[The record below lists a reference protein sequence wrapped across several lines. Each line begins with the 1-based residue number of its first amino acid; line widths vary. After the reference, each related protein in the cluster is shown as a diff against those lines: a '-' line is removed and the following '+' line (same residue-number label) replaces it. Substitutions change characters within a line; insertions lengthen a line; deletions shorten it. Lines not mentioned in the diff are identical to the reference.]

1 MSHPRIEGLSLEIK
15 EECRARATIAFVL
28 AFRARERNSRREMTE
43 DCLSLHLRATGGV
56 GSSASRRGR
65 LRWGALLIGLFACGA
80 PAAHP
85 APLPAATVDGGGP
98 TANLGPPKRDEFPDD
113 AAIAKAGQEYLDL
126 VVEISPEEAT
136 ALGLHRNDSELDDR
150 TIAGHD
156 KNIEREEALLRAI
169 EERLK
174 APRASAPAKTDLAML
189 IGALRSRIRTA
200 RVQRPLQ
207 RMPDVYVEPLN
218 ALFQMTARPYAPPPE
233 RARNILSRME
243 KIPKVVELGRQN
255 LLNPPRVW
263 TEIAI
268 DRASSAK
275 AFLEQQRPFLSQSLP
290 GESARIDA
298 ALKAA
303 IAAYEDFKRHLQ
315 RDVLPRSNGRFSAG
329 RELFEYLLVNDYFL
343 DEGADALLA
352 RGKAIFSETSA
363 RMTEVAKR
371 IDPKA
376 KGWSEVT
383 SKLKA
388 KHPSADELLD
398 AYRKE
403 VARARAFLAE
413 KDAVEFPP
421 GDDLEVVDT
430 PIFMRATV
438 TAAYDQPPPFDTQMT
453 KGLFFVTPVDKTL
466 AKPKQEEMLREN
478 DWGDIVDTSVHE
490 AYPGHHLQ
498 LSFARRTPSTIRK
511 ALGTSIFSEGW
522 ALYSEELMAEL
533 GYYDDAQRLIQ
544 LEWALVRAARIII
557 DVGLHVG
564 EMTYEQAVKM
574 LTDEVHLERQL
585 AVSEVKRYTEEPT
598 QPSAYML
605 GRQLILELRERIQK
619 RDGAKFNLKAFHAE
633 LLTRG
638 TVPPKLLARE
648 ILGDP

>member
-1 MSHPRIEGLSLEIK
+1 MRLASVFGLL
-15 EECRARATIAFVL
+15 
-28 AFRARERNSRREMTE
+28 
-43 DCLSLHLRATGGV
+43 
-56 GSSASRRGR
+56 
-65 LRWGALLIGLFACGA
+65 ALLPLAACGG
-80 PAAHP
+80 PAAP
-85 APLPAATVDGGGP
+85 STPSTPVAADAKPGP
-98 TANLGPPKRDEFPDD
+98 SAITSPPKDEFPDD
-113 AAIAKAGQEYLDL
+113 ALIAKAGQEYIDL
-126 VVEISPEEAT
+126 VAEIHPEEAT
-136 ALGLHRNDSELDDR
+136 MLGLHENDGELDDR

-156 KNIEREEALLRAI
+156 RNTEREEALLRSL
-169 EERLK
+169 EERFK
-174 APRASAPAKTDLAML
+174 APRASASGKTDLAML
-189 IGALRSRIRTA
+189 TGTLRSRIRRA

-218 ALFQMTARPYAPPPE
+218 AIFQMTARPYAPPAE
-233 RARNILSRME
+233 RARNVLSRME
-243 KIPKVVELGRQN
+243 KIPKVAELGRQN
-255 LLNPPRVW
+255 LLNPPKIW

-268 DRASSAK
+268 DRASAAK
-275 AFLEQQRPFLSQSLP
+275 AFFDQQKPFLLQALP
-290 GESARIDA
+290 GEGARIDA
-298 ALKAA
+298 AVKAA
-303 IAAYEDFKRHLQ
+303 TQAYEDFKKHLQ

-329 RELFEYLLVNDYFL
+329 RELFEYLLANEYFL

-352 RGKAIFSETSA
+352 RGKATFAETNA
-363 RMTEVAKR
+363 KMNDVAKR

-376 KGWSEVT
+376 KGWPEVT
-383 SKLKA
+383 AKLKA
-388 KHPSADELLD
+388 KHPSADELLES
-398 AYRKE
+398 YKKE
-403 VARARAFLAE
+403 VARARAYLAE
-413 KDAVEFPP
+413 KDAVAFPP

-430 PIFMRATV
+430 PVFMRATV
-438 TAAYDQPPPFDTQMT
+438 TAAYDQPPPFDSQMT
-453 KGLFFVTPVDKTL
+453 KGFFFVTPVDKTL
-466 AKPKQEEMLREN
+466 PKNKQEEMLREN
-478 DWGDIVDTSVHE
+478 DWADIVDTSIHE

-498 LSFARRTPSTIRK
+498 LSFARRHPSAIRK
-511 ALGTSIFSEGW
+511 ATDAAIFSEGW

-605 GRQLILELRERIQK
+605 GRQLILELRERVQK
-619 RDGAKFNLKAFHAE
+619 RDGAKFSLKAFHTD

-648 ILGDP
+648 IFGDP